1 MFCVRFL
8 LYTFVNDFLLYTF
21 VNELKKETY
30 LWLFWKSMD

>member
-8 LYTFVNDFLLYTF
+8 LYTFVN
-21 VNELKKETY
+21 ELKEETY

>member
-8 LYTFVNDFLLYTF
+8 LYTTF

>member
-8 LYTFVNDFLLYTF
+8 LYTFL
-21 VNELKKETY
+21 NELKKETY

>member
-8 LYTFVNDFLLYTF
+8 LYTFVNEF
-21 VNELKKETY
+21 KKETY

>member
-8 LYTFVNDFLLYTF
+8 LYTFVN
-21 VNELKKETY
+21 ELKKGIY

>member
-8 LYTFVNDFLLYTF
+8 LYTFVN
-21 VNELKKETY
+21 ELKKVTY

>member
-1 MFCVRFL
+1 MFCVRFS
-8 LYTFVNDFLLYTF
+8 LYTF

>member
-8 LYTFVNDFLLYTF
+8 LYTV

>member
-1 MFCVRFL
+1 MFCVRF
-8 LYTFVNDFLLYTF
+8 FLYTF